1 MTTQTTP
8 DLAAGTS
15 AYMSPEQILGKTID
29 VRSDLFSFGAVLYEM
44 STGQPAFAGADRGAI
59 FDAILNREPVSITRL
74 NYAVPPDLERI
85 VRKALAKR
93 PDERY
98 QNALDLLTDLRT
110 LRRQTESG
118 VEPAPV
124 VRGGSPLGCGWPVW
138 PRVSSSSAACGGRV
152 RTRTR
157 FCQPAS
163 PSR

>member
-1 MTTQTTP
+1 
-8 DLAAGTS
+8 
-15 AYMSPEQILGKTID
+15 
-29 VRSDLFSFGAVLYEM
+29 M

-118 VEPAPV
+118 AEPAPV
-124 VRGGSPLGCGWPVW
+124 VRGRFPTWMWLTGLATGLAVIGGLWWKSANRERGSADRHPEAGDDPAGVGSGTGLVARRDADCGLVGSIGE
-138 PRVSSSSAACGGRV
+138 PRHLDD
-152 RTRTR
+152 
-157 FCQPAS
+157 
-163 PSR
+163 